1 MPNNFHDHE
10 WCINSLYSITPAQDH
25 SNIRSLKGLSRHA
38 PPPIT
43 AQHSKS
49 CNKTVYSLPQ
59 YLHHIWQAVSEDFHY
74 LAHSPSIQVYQVSS
88 VQWGNF
94 QIGLGKVET
103 GVWSMFLIFLWSMVW
118 HGRCFLFSF
127 CHFLCT
133 SLLTTSH
140 WSLPRI
146 GVQTN
151 VGAWKKQKE
160 VCVCTGTCVDH
171 SWARSCCLCGV
182 NT

>member
-1 MPNNFHDHE
+1 MNGVF
-10 WCINSLYSITPAQDH
+10 STYSITPAQDH
-25 SNIRSLKGLSRHA
+25 SNIHSLKGLSRHA
-38 PPPIT
+38 PPPTT

-49 CNKTVYSLPQ
+49 CNKTAYPLPQ
-59 YLHHIWQAVSEDFHY
+59 YLHHIRQAVNEDFRY

-94 QIGLGKVET
+94 QIGLGKVEET
-103 GVWSMFLIFLWSMVW
+103 GVWSMFLIFL
-118 HGRCFLFSF
+118 
-127 CHFLCT
+127 CHFLCR
-133 SLLTTSH
+133 SLLTTSL

-160 VCVCTGTCVDH
+160 VRVCTGTCVDH

>member
-1 MPNNFHDHE
+1 MNGVF
-10 WCINSLYSITPAQDH
+10 STYSITPAQDH
-25 SNIRSLKGLSRHA
+25 SKIHSLKGLSRHA

-49 CNKTVYSLPQ
+49 CNKTAYPLPQ
-59 YLHHIWQAVSEDFHY
+59 YLHHIRQAVNEVFRY

-94 QIGLGKVET
+94 QSGLGKVEET
-103 GVWSMFLIFLWSMVW
+103 GVWSMFLIFL
-118 HGRCFLFSF
+118 

-133 SLLTTSH
+133 SFLITSH
-140 WSLPRI
+140 WSMPRI